1 MIGGFTSPDIRGLI
15 LGHEAISIVEEL
27 GPEAARFGVKV
38 GDRIGTTLWQDM
50 CLECYECTELEH
62 QFCTKKGMIGIT
74 KPGFFA
80 EYTLVDAANAV
91 IIPDDVTASPAEL
104 SPIFCAGITVWDAV
118 TRAKLVPG
126 ETVAIAGVGGL
137 GEMAIKYAHA
147 HGAKVI
153 ALDIHDEQ
161 LMGVKNEGLADEVLN
176 TRELKP
182 EEVRAKVVA
191 MNRGRGVD
199 AVIVTTGAIPAYQ
212 NGLAILRP
220 EGRLMVVG
228 FPLKEFPMSLTPIAM
243 MAIRYV

>member
-1 MIGGFTSPDIRGLI
+1 
-15 LGHEAISIVEEL
+15 
-27 GPEAARFGVKV
+27 
-38 GDRIGTTLWQDM
+38 
-50 CLECYECTELEH
+50 
-62 QFCTKKGMIGIT
+62 
-74 KPGFFA
+74 
-80 EYTLVDAANAV
+80 
-91 IIPDDVTASPAEL
+91 
-104 SPIFCAGITVWDAV
+104 
-118 TRAKLVPG
+118 
-126 ETVAIAGVGGL
+126 
-137 GEMAIKYAHA
+137 
-147 HGAKVI
+147 
-153 ALDIHDEQ
+153 
-161 LMGVKNEGLADEVLN
+161 MGVKNEGLADEVLN